1 MTSHSFGAFI
11 EVESSTGNGKG
22 VEHAIPIAPQKALP
36 RVYHSM
42 PHTPNDT
49 ELDNIQ
55 WGKRLNG
62 PSESGTSTPTGYQTP
77 RAPFDIESRP
87 QSPVHGVDAMQSF
100 SNPPKNRFRLLAVCL
115 MNFGNGLN
123 DSAPGALIPYVET

>member
-1 MTSHSFGAFI
+1 MTSHAFGAFI
-11 EVESSTGNGKG
+11 EVDSSPNNGKAA
-22 VEHAIPIAPQKALP
+22 EHPIPVAPQKALP

-42 PHTPNDT
+42 PHTPNEI

-55 WGKRLNG
+55 WGSRLNG
-62 PSESGTSTPTGYQTP
+62 PSESGTSTPTGFQTP
-77 RAPFDIESRP
+77 RAPIDLESRP
-87 QSPVHGVDAMQSF
+87 ASPVREVEVMQSF
-100 SNPPKNRFRLLAVCL
+100 SNPPMNRFRLLAVCL